1 MIFTYIAYCLSG
13 VGIIRTISEKPL
25 QLKKT
30 LLICLDEQG
39 LFLCPFFSY
48 PFPILQLRQ
57 QLPQIGA
64 HLLLCVCILWHIF
77 HAHLNQIL
85 HIAIQIYT
93 IGVAPFAVILIQKA
107 ICFPADAVIRKRH
120 AAALANQL
128 SRRAKQCVD
137 GHIEQLG

>member
-1 MIFTYIAYCLSG
+1 MSL
-13 VGIIRTISEKPL
+13 
-25 QLKKT
+25 
-30 LLICLDEQG
+30 
-39 LFLCPFFSY
+39 FFSC

-64 HLLLCVCILWHIF
+64 HLLLCVGILRHIF

-85 HIAIQIYT
+85 HIAVQIHP

-107 ICFPADAVIRKRH
+107 VLFPADAVIRKRH

-128 SRRAKQCVD
+128 SRRTEQCVD